1 METTKNNYVSNLIST
16 GNRKKLFSYLHHL
29 SSSSTIPTC
38 VYASEPGIPTQS
50 SLETVEAF
58 NAHFH
63 SICTLSEYVL
73 PPFEHLPAPSHQL
86 HTITI
91 DIEDVKNAIDS
102 LDATKAYG
110 CDDID
115 PCLIQICSH
124 HALLTHLT
132 TLYQLCMTT
141 NSIPHQWKV
150 HKIIPIHKKGNHSLI
165 SNYRPISL
173 LCTASTILETIIF
186 QKIID
191 FVRPQLSPHQ
201 FGFLSNHSCLTNLL
215 TTYTAISKSLDN
227 GHTTDVVYLDFAK
240 AFDTLPHTKLLY
252 KLWRIGITGPLW
264 LWFRGYLEDRQHFV
278 QINDTQSSR
287 LPVLSGVP
295 QGNVLGPLLFLIFID
310 DLADSVSHSTVSL
323 FADDT
328 KLLLD
333 VIESNSSVL
342 QSDLSAISQWCTQW
356 ELKLNLDKCSLI
368 RFSLSHLN
376 SDSSYSIDNHVI
388 SISQEVPDLGII
400 VNNKLSFSP
409 HYKSICSKAY
419 QTLFMVRRT
428 LRLTSAPVSIKKQ
441 IYLTLV
447 RSKLTYC
454 CQLWR
459 PYLIKDITMLEN
471 VQRRATKFITGDYES
486 DYKSRLLKLDLL
498 PLMHWYELQDLLF
511 LIKCLQNQPDN
522 INIYDHVK
530 FVNSGTRRNNHTLQY
545 NYTRT
550 TAARHFF
557 FNRVV
562 RLWNALQPINIDLR
576 TFQLHQTSPH

>member
-1 METTKNNYVSNLIST
+1 M
-16 GNRKKLFSYLHHL
+16 
-29 SSSSTIPTC
+29 
-38 VYASEPGIPTQS
+38 
-50 SLETVEAF
+50 
-58 NAHFH
+58 
-63 SICTLSEYVL
+63 
-73 PPFEHLPAPSHQL
+73 
-86 HTITI
+86 
-91 DIEDVKNAIDS
+91 
-102 LDATKAYG
+102 
-110 CDDID
+110 
-115 PCLIQICSH
+115 
-124 HALLTHLT
+124 
-132 TLYQLCMTT
+132 
-141 NSIPHQWKV
+141 
-150 HKIIPIHKKGNHSLI
+150 
-165 SNYRPISL
+165 
-173 LCTASTILETIIF
+173 
-186 QKIID
+186 
-191 FVRPQLSPHQ
+191 
-201 FGFLSNHSCLTNLL
+201 
-215 TTYTAISKSLDN
+215 
-227 GHTTDVVYLDFAK
+227 
-240 AFDTLPHTKLLY
+240 
-252 KLWRIGITGPLW
+252 
-264 LWFRGYLEDRQHFV
+264 
-278 QINDTQSSR
+278 QINDTQSSC

-295 QGNVLGPLLFLIFID
+295 QGSVLGPLLFLIFIN
-310 DLADSVSHSTVSL
+310 DLADAVSHSTVSL

-333 VIESNSSVL
+333 VTESNSSVL

-376 SDSSYSIDNHVI
+376 SDTSYLIDNHAI
-388 SISQEVPDLGII
+388 SISQEVSDLGII

-459 PYLIKDITMLEN
+459 PYLIKDITMPEH

-498 PLMHWYELQDLLF
+498 PLMHWYELQDLLC
-511 LIKCLQNQPDN
+511 LIKCLQNQPEN
-522 INIYDHVK
+522 INIDHVK
-530 FVNSGTRRNNHTLQY
+530 FVSSGTRRSNRTLQY

-562 RLWNALQPINIDLR
+562 RLWNALQPINIDLPFNSIKHHLIR
-576 TFQLHQTSPH
+576 TLWNRFKRNFDPSNICTYHSVCPCKIYTTLNVGAHITATNDTIHSKIIKLSVMVMTASSSAKHY